1 MYCKNIIKNLQK
13 NKTKLRLL
21 VAIVIVAL
29 ILLVLFLFNNS
40 YGFGNEN
47 FEADSNN
54 INISKDSL
62 FSSVVVVGTARNI
75 EKFLPTTLNKIQMI
89 CNCFQKSN
97 VIIYEND
104 SNDKTLEMLQDWAK
118 NNANAQI
125 ITETNVPGLR
135 AQRIA
140 HGRNIVMKKAL
151 ELNTEYIVVMDLDD
165 VNDKLSKDAF
175 LSTLNITDID
185 WAAMT
190 ANQTDKYY
198 DLWALR
204 TYDDWMPFDCW
215 ECVHKEKKAVHLCV
229 NDRYKHINENEKPI
243 LVKSAFGGLG
253 IYKTKYLANSIYDGG
268 KDNNEICEHISFNEN
283 ILKNGGKIYIN
294 PKLINTVGVRM

>member
-1 MYCKNIIKNLQK
+1 MYSIKNTISNLQK
-13 NKTKLRLL
+13 NKKLLIVL
-21 VAIVIVAL
+21 VTIFIAVL
-29 ILLVLFLFNNS
+29 ILIVLFVGNNSYRNS

-47 FEADSNN
+47 FESDFNN
-54 INISKDSL
+54 INISEDKL

-104 SNDKTLEMLQDWAK
+104 SNDKTLEILQDWARK
-118 NNANAQI
+118 NVNVEI
-125 ITETNVPGLR
+125 ITEKSLPGLR
-135 AQRIA
+135 TQRIA
-140 HGRNIVMKKAL
+140 WGRNIVMKKAL
-151 ELNTEYIVVMDLDD
+151 ELNAEYIVVMDLDD

-175 LSTLNITDID
+175 LSTLHITNID

-215 ECVHKEKKAVHLCV
+215 ECVYKEQKGEQICV
-229 NDRYKHINENEKPI
+229 NDRYKHIDENEKPI

-268 KDNNEICEHISFNEN
+268 KDNNEVCEHVSFNEN
-283 ILKNGGKIYIN
+283 IMKNGGKVYIN
-294 PKLINTVGVRM
+294 PKSDI